1 MLKTLFSGLLMSA
14 CCVGGFAPGALAQV
28 TTPAAVDSQPQTT
41 TDLELDDLTDD
52 QVAQIEAI
60 FDAYEP
66 QITEATANYLAALEV
81 MNNLLVPTTAD
92 LALSNAH
99 NQVLATE
106 QALDTL
112 IFERNLA
119 LRSVLN
125 LDQRQVIN
133 DYVRAYLGL
142 APAEPMA
149 VFPENLIGQDSETV
163 LDALW
168 ADGWE
173 VVVET
178 PGEVQLNRG
187 AEQLDL
193 ALDRSGQIIDVR
205 FSD

>member
-1 MLKTLFSGLLMSA
+1 MGVSSS
-14 CCVGGFAPGALAQV
+14 ALAQ
-28 TTPAAVDSQPQTT
+28 TTSAPAETQPQSTE
-41 TDLELDDLTDD
+41 DLDVDDLTDD
-52 QVAQIEAI
+52 QAAQMEAI

-66 QITEATANYLAALEV
+66 QIAEATANYLAALEM

-92 LALSNAH
+92 LALSDAH
-99 NQVLATE
+99 DQVLTTR
-106 QALDTL
+106 QALDTVV
-112 IFERNLA
+112 FERNLA

-149 VFPENLIGQDSETV
+149 VFPENLIGQDINTV
-163 LDALW
+163 LDELW

-173 VVVET
+173 VMVEM
-178 PGEVQLNRG
+178 PSEVQLDRG

>member
-1 MLKTLFSGLLMSA
+1 MLKTLFSGFLMSA
-14 CCVGGFAPGALAQV
+14 CCVVGVSSAVLAQ
-28 TTPAAVDSQPQTT
+28 TTPVPTETQPQSTE
-41 TDLELDDLTDD
+41 DLEVDDLTDD

-142 APAEPMA
+142 APEEPMA

>member
-1 MLKTLFSGLLMSA
+1 MLKTLFSGLLVSA
-14 CCVGGFAPGALAQV
+14 CCVMGVSSSALAQ
-28 TTPAAVDSQPQTT
+28 TTSAPTETQPQSTE
-41 TDLELDDLTDD
+41 DLEVDDLTDD
-52 QVAQIEAI
+52 QVAQMEAI

-66 QITEATANYLAALEV
+66 QIAEATANYLAALEM

-92 LALSNAH
+92 LALSDAH
-99 NQVLATE
+99 DQVLTTR
-106 QALDTL
+106 QVLDTVV
-112 IFERNLA
+112 FERNLA

-149 VFPENLIGQDSETV
+149 VFPENLIGQDINTV
-163 LDALW
+163 LDELW

-173 VVVET
+173 VMVEM
-178 PGEVQLNRG
+178 PSEVQLDRG

>member
-14 CCVGGFAPGALAQV
+14 CWMVGVSSALAQ
-28 TTPAAVDSQPQTT
+28 TTPAPTESQPQATE
-41 TDLELDDLTDD
+41 DLEVDDLTAE
-52 QVAQIEAI
+52 QVAQMEAI

-66 QITEATANYLAALEV
+66 QIAEATANYLAALEL

-99 NQVLATE
+99 DQVLTTR
-106 QALDTL
+106 QALDTV

-125 LDQRQVIN
+125 LEQRQVIN

-142 APAEPMA
+142 APAAPMV
-149 VFPENLIGQDSETV
+149 VFPENLIGQDVNTV
-163 LDALW
+163 LDELW

-178 PGEVQLNRG
+178 PSEVQLNRG
-187 AEQLDL
+187 VEQLDL

-205 FSD
+205 FSN